1 MFTKEDGEQMPD
13 SDINFPGESQE
24 ILKEI
29 GIIPEWVFTQWVR
42 TSVDGLNSVE
52 EPSQNS

>member
-1 MFTKEDGEQMPD
+1 MPE

-29 GIIPEWVFTQWVR
+29 GIIPEWVITRWVR
-42 TSVDGLNSVE
+42 TSVDGLNPVE
-52 EPSQNS
+52 EPSLNS

>member
-1 MFTKEDGEQMPD
+1 MFTKEDGEQMPE

-29 GIIPEWVFTQWVR
+29 GIIPEWVITRWVR
-42 TSVDGLNSVE
+42 TSVDGLNPVE
-52 EPSQNS
+52 EPSPNS

>member
-1 MFTKEDGEQMPD
+1 MFTKEDGEQMPE

-29 GIIPEWVFTQWVR
+29 GIIPEWVITRWVR
-42 TSVDGLNSVE
+42 TSVVGLNSAE
-52 EPSQNS
+52 EPSWNP

>member
-1 MFTKEDGEQMPD
+1 MFTKEDGEQMPE
-13 SDINFPGESQE
+13 SDINFPGESRE

-29 GIIPEWVFTQWVR
+29 GIIPEWVITRWVR
-42 TSVDGLNSVE
+42 TSVDGLNPVE